1 MATSFEKL
9 ESSLEGYSQEQ
20 EGTSQAI
27 TELQTVI
34 DGFEDVEQERLESAS
49 RLLESLERNN
59 ELLSQSIDQTVPNAL
74 ARLEEISGTPA
85 GTAAASVI
93 GALPETENLEELSS
107 VTEEVVGFIDKS
119 TEIQK
124 QFNEGA
130 LTRIELE
137 EELQS
142 LQEQTTENLEKQ
154 QSVQSSTAEGISEDV
169 SQASEQYGE
178 LSGQVQTA
186 EEFQDALNTRLG
198 DFAEPLTV
206 ALENL
211 RSVKG
216 TLLAI
221 VTSPLAALVA
231 LVGGAVTGFVSLSSQ
246 TQDFVEET
254 GLAVD
259 QARNLTTQINQS
271 RSQIA
276 RFGTEVEE
284 VQAGLSTLITN
295 FGTLNSAAEFLG
307 TTSEGVQSEITKVA
321 GRLRIGG
328 EEAAQ
333 ILTNFEELAGL
344 TGTTR
349 QNLLE
354 SAESASRITDVP
366 LRTVTQDL
374 SENAEELAT
383 FSNSSSEE
391 LAAAAA
397 RARELGTNI
406 GEVVD
411 AQKKFLND
419 LPGQL
424 QAVGEASALTG
435 IQFDQG
441 ELAQSA
447 NEGTAAFQEAL
458 VSQFEGVDLQSLLP
472 FQKQQIQ
479 EAFGF
484 SISQIQRIK
493 ETTEA
498 TQGSAE
504 DLADSIREG
513 KVGFDRAF
521 SETDAFTALQG
532 LQNELSAAAF
542 TLVEEFTP
550 LFKNSSSVVQNL
562 TEAVKASIP
571 IFRLLG
577 DGLRIVG
584 EVVAFALDRIADFIN
599 ISETFISSLASA
611 AETMEATEN
620 RTASLAS
627 VFFGLVDATVFL
639 ANKTSELYNEFVS
652 FLGIEEEFESFVS
665 TVVGGFQA
673 FASYLTGGV
682 LLGALTFFT
691 GRAIKRFFTFGDAVE
706 EVAEET
712 AESVG
717 NSSKSIFEGLSK
729 SITSFVDG
737 LSDIINSVIDLVTSG
752 LKTLLSG
759 LGQAISAFGK
769 ALTPLVNPAVAGGI
783 AVLTGA
789 LIGIGGAARLAAPA
803 IDTLGEVLISLFD
816 SLQPVLETLAGGVA
830 DLFRDFGEALVT
842 LAEQAVPLADT
853 FIDGFLR
860 VIDQIGDSV
869 AGVLDTIFSGI
880 VSVANAGPQIAVA
893 AGGITQLAAAFTTL
907 TASGI
912 IQGLTEFVGLG
923 FVGQLEQIAS
933 FAEPLNIVGVAIDR
947 VASGFEKL
955 SEIDV
960 ASVGSELAQSVE
972 DISGNEAV
980 VEAIGAAA
988 PQTTTETPT
997 TTGVEAGGGEG
1008 GTDMSD
1014 TNGLLQRLVQQNQTL
1029 IQVIAEQ
1036 TDINLDSEK
1045 VSKTLR
1051 NSNSANTLK
1060 SNI

>member
-1 MATSFEKL
+1 
-9 ESSLEGYSQEQ
+9 
-20 EGTSQAI
+20 
-27 TELQTVI
+27 
-34 DGFEDVEQERLESAS
+34 
-49 RLLESLERNN
+49 
-59 ELLSQSIDQTVPNAL
+59 
-74 ARLEEISGTPA
+74 
-85 GTAAASVI
+85 
-93 GALPETENLEELSS
+93 
-107 VTEEVVGFIDKS
+107 
-119 TEIQK
+119 
-124 QFNEGA
+124 
-130 LTRIELE
+130 
-137 EELQS
+137 
-142 LQEQTTENLEKQ
+142 
-154 QSVQSSTAEGISEDV
+154 
-169 SQASEQYGE
+169 
-178 LSGQVQTA
+178 
-186 EEFQDALNTRLG
+186 
-198 DFAEPLTV
+198 
-206 ALENL
+206 
-211 RSVKG
+211 
-216 TLLAI
+216 
-221 VTSPLAALVA
+221 
-231 LVGGAVTGFVSLSSQ
+231 
-246 TQDFVEET
+246 
-254 GLAVD
+254 
-259 QARNLTTQINQS
+259 
-271 RSQIA
+271 
-276 RFGTEVEE
+276 
-284 VQAGLSTLITN
+284 
-295 FGTLNSAAEFLG
+295 
-307 TTSEGVQSEITKVA
+307 
-321 GRLRIGG
+321 
-328 EEAAQ
+328 
-333 ILTNFEELAGL
+333 
-344 TGTTR
+344 
-349 QNLLE
+349 
-354 SAESASRITDVP
+354 
-366 LRTVTQDL
+366 
-374 SENAEELAT
+374 
-383 FSNSSSEE
+383 
-391 LAAAAA
+391 
-397 RARELGTNI
+397 
-406 GEVVD
+406 
-411 AQKKFLND
+411 
-419 LPGQL
+419 
-424 QAVGEASALTG
+424 
-435 IQFDQG
+435 
-441 ELAQSA
+441 
-447 NEGTAAFQEAL
+447 
-458 VSQFEGVDLQSLLP
+458 
-472 FQKQQIQ
+472 
-479 EAFGF
+479 
-484 SISQIQRIK
+484 
-493 ETTEA
+493 
-498 TQGSAE
+498 
-504 DLADSIREG
+504 
-513 KVGFDRAF
+513 
-521 SETDAFTALQG
+521 
-532 LQNELSAAAF
+532 
-542 TLVEEFTP
+542 
-550 LFKNSSSVVQNL
+550 
-562 TEAVKASIP
+562 
-571 IFRLLG
+571 
-577 DGLRIVG
+577 
-584 EVVAFALDRIADFIN
+584 
-599 ISETFISSLASA
+599 
-611 AETMEATEN
+611 
-620 RTASLAS
+620 
-627 VFFGLVDATVFL
+627 VFL

-652 FLGIEEEFESFVS
+652 FLGIQEEFESFVS